1 MPFISG
7 QSGNPL
13 GRAKRIDPRSQDLQ
27 EFCLKHRA
35 DIAKAGEIVIRKAI
49 VDEEP
54 WALKLTL
61 EYFYPKPGTAVFVT
75 KEETQE
81 INVNVSSFADSL
93 SSEDKQTFLRIWLK
107 SKRGVPA
114 FNTTIDSAENVEYSV
129 EDIELETLK

>member
-1 MPFISG
+1 MPFKPG
-7 QSGNPL
+7 VVTNPH
-13 GRAKRIDPRSQDLQ
+13 GRPRVVDPRSQDLK

-35 DIAKAGEIVIRKAI
+35 DIAKAGEIVIRKAV

-75 KEETQE
+75 KEETKE
-81 INVNVSSFADSL
+81 INLNVSSFADSL
-93 SSEDKQTFLRIWLK
+93 SSEDKQVFLKMWLK

-114 FNTTIDSAENVEYSV
+114 FNTTIDSAENIEDSV
-129 EDIELETLK
+129 EDIALEPSK